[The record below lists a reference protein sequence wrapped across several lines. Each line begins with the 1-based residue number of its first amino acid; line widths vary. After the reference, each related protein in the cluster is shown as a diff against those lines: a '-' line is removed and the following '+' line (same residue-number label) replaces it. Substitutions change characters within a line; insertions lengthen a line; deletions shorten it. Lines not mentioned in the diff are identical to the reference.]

1 MSSSADLPHGWA
13 VARLGN
19 LGDWG
24 SGGTPSKSN
33 KAYYESG
40 TIPWLVIG
48 DLNESVVY
56 RSNLCI
62 TEEGLKNSS
71 AKLLPT
77 GTLLVAMYGSI
88 GKTAITG
95 VQCAT
100 NQAIAYCQPHEG
112 INLNYLHRIMQWLK
126 PNLIV
131 QGKGGTQ
138 QNISQGIL
146 KNISVPLAPS
156 NEQRRIADKLDRVL
170 ARVDAANEHLS
181 RVGPLLKRFRQVVL
195 DSAVSGVLTAD
206 WRAKH
211 GCQSGWPDVSLGGVL
226 TDIRYGT
233 SKKCF
238 SEKKGVPVLRIPNVG
253 EGGEVVVDELKYAEF
268 DESELASFVLRR
280 SDLLLIRSNGSP
292 GLVGRSC
299 LVGDAGAGF
308 VFAGYLIRL
317 RPNLDVVD
325 PDFLNYVLR
334 GTAVRRVVE
343 GKVRSTSGVN
353 NINTKELKSLRFLL
367 PSIDEQQEI
376 VRRVRLLMTSF
387 DEIDQM
393 SHSVA
398 RSVDLLSPSVLALA
412 FSGGLV
418 EQNPLD
424 EPASELLARLAEAK
438 ASENHKPTRRKRQA
452 SA

>member
-146 KNISVPLAPS
+146 KNM
-156 NEQRRIADKLDRVL
+156 
-170 ARVDAANEHLS
+170 
-181 RVGPLLKRFRQVVL
+181 
-195 DSAVSGVLTAD
+195 
-206 WRAKH
+206 W
-211 GCQSGWPDVSLGGVL
+211 
-226 TDIRYGT
+226 
-233 SKKCF
+233 
-238 SEKKGVPVLRIPNVG
+238 
-253 EGGEVVVDELKYAEF
+253 
-268 DESELASFVLRR
+268 
-280 SDLLLIRSNGSP
+280 
-292 GLVGRSC
+292 
-299 LVGDAGAGF
+299 
-308 VFAGYLIRL
+308 VFA
-317 RPNLDVVD
+317 
-325 PDFLNYVLR
+325 
-334 GTAVRRVVE
+334 
-343 GKVRSTSGVN
+343 
-353 NINTKELKSLRFLL
+353 
-367 PSIDEQQEI
+367 
-376 VRRVRLLMTSF
+376 
-387 DEIDQM
+387 DQCGCN
-393 SHSVA
+393 
-398 RSVDLLSPSVLALA
+398 RA
-412 FSGGLV
+412 FSGSGGRK
-418 EQNPLD
+418 
-424 EPASELLARLAEAK
+424 LAMTLSLR
-438 ASENHKPTRRKRQA
+438 
-452 SA
+452 

>member
-1 MSSSADLPHGWA
+1 
-13 VARLGN
+13 
-19 LGDWG
+19 
-24 SGGTPSKSN
+24 
-33 KAYYESG
+33 
-40 TIPWLVIG
+40 LVIG

>member
-181 RVGPLLKRFRQVVL
+181 RVGPLLKRFRQAVL
-195 DSAVSGVLTAD
+195 DAAVSGGLLGKDVVWTEVKLGDLLDCIEAGKNVTCIERPPEGD
-206 WRAKH
+206 EKGLVKISSVTWGEFDNNESKTLLPNMFINEELRIRSGDFLISRANTIDLV
-211 GCQSGWPDVSLGGVL
+211 GACVIVSKVSRNLFL
-226 TDIRYGT
+226 SD
-233 SKKCF
+233 K
-238 SEKKGVPVLRIPNVG
+238 VLRLKFLDDLKPWVLIVMRSSFGRDQIERLASGNQLSMRNLSQSSIRSICIPMPPDEERKLLVEKVNALLSYADNMQRQVMQICG
-253 EGGEVVVDELKYAEF
+253 RLDHLVPAVLSKAFGGELVSQNPN
-268 DESELASFVLRR
+268 DESASV
-280 SDLLLIRSNGSP
+280 
-292 GLVGRSC
+292 
-299 LVGDAGAGF
+299 
-308 VFAGYLIRL
+308 
-317 RPNLDVVD
+317 
-325 PDFLNYVLR
+325 
-334 GTAVRRVVE
+334 
-343 GKVRSTSGVN
+343 
-353 NINTKELKSLRFLL
+353 
-367 PSIDEQQEI
+367 
-376 VRRVRLLMTSF
+376 
-387 DEIDQM
+387 
-393 SHSVA
+393 
-398 RSVDLLSPSVLALA
+398 
-412 FSGGLV
+412 
-418 EQNPLD
+418 
-424 EPASELLARLAEAK
+424 LLARLAEAK
-438 ASENHKPTRRKRQA
+438 ASESQKLIRRKRQA
-452 SA
+452 SV

>member
-226 TDIRYGT
+226 ADIRYGT